1 MILPEIEELWEEYDY
16 ACEHCDDSEDG
27 DFADVFSED
36 DYSDYYDEGNTI
48 LVEKKEV
55 MDYYIVVEDARTYE
69 FPKFDDW
76 D

>member
-16 ACEHCDDSEDG
+16 ACEHRDDNEDG
-27 DFADVFSED
+27 DFVDASSED
-36 DYSDYYDEGNTI
+36 GYSVHHNEENTI
-48 LVEKKEV
+48 LVEKKET
-55 MDYYIVVEDARTYE
+55 MDYYIYVEDARTYE